1 MRAAM
6 NYLNTKT
13 GQYPIT
19 EREIRTLHPNTSFP
33 SPFQAPSSFVL
44 VFPSPPP
51 AHDPIRQHVVETAP
65 TLTEKGHYEQRWVIQ
80 DLDESLVSENLNKQM
95 AERSALVNNE
105 RDRRINQGFEFN
117 GVRFQSRADDREN
130 IKGAVMIAMYD
141 PSYSSDWIAEDN
153 GVVRMDAPTLFAFGR
168 TAAEHKQHLIFKAR
182 QIKDMNPIP
191 EDFTDDKWW
200 V

>member
-1 MRAAM
+1 MY
-6 NYLNTKT
+6 YLNTET

-19 EREIRTLHPNTSFP
+19 ERGIRLLHPNVSFP
-33 SPFQAPSSFVL
+33 SPFRAPSPFVL
-44 VFPSPPP
+44 VFPSPTP
-51 AHDPIRQHVVETAP
+51 AYDPISQHVAETTP
-65 TLTEKGHYEQRWVIQ
+65 VLTEKGHYEQQWAIQ
-80 DLDESLVSENLNKQM
+80 NLDETTVSENLNKQRL
-95 AERSALVNNE
+95 ERSALVNAE
-105 RDRRINQGFEFN
+105 RDRRINQGFLFN

-141 PSYSSDWIAEDN
+141 PTYSSDWIAEDN
-153 GVVRMDAPTLFAFGR
+153 STVHMDASTLFAFGR

-191 EDFTDDKWW
+191 EDFADDKWW

>member
-1 MRAAM
+1 MY
-6 NYLNTKT
+6 YLNTET

-19 EREIRTLHPNTSFP
+19 EREIRLLHPNVSFP
-33 SPFQAPSSFVL
+33 SPFRAPLPFVL
-44 VFPSPPP
+44 VFPSPHP
-51 AHDPIRQHVVETAP
+51 AYDPISQHVVETTPA
-65 TLTEKGHYEQRWVIQ
+65 LTEKGHYEQRWTIQ
-80 DLDESLVSENLNKQM
+80 DLDENTVSENLNKQM
-95 AERSALVNNE
+95 AERSALVNIE

-117 GVRFQSRADDREN
+117 GIRFQSRADDREN

-141 PSYSSDWIAEDN
+141 PTYSSDWIAEDN
-153 GVVRMDAPTLFAFGR
+153 STVHMDASTLFAFGR

-191 EDFTDDKWW
+191 ADFVDDKWW

>member
-1 MRAAM
+1 MY
-6 NYLNTKT
+6 YLNTET

-19 EREIRTLHPNTSFP
+19 EREIRLLHPNVSFP

-44 VFPSPPP
+44 VFPSPHPTY
-51 AHDPIRQHVVETAP
+51 DPISQYVVETTP

-80 DLDESLVSENLNKQM
+80 DLDETTASENLNKQM
-95 AERSALVNNE
+95 AERSALVNIE

-117 GVRFQSRADDREN
+117 GIRFQSRADDREN

-141 PSYSSDWIAEDN
+141 PTYSSDWIAEDN
-153 GVVRMDAPTLFAFGR
+153 STVHMDAPTLFAFGR
-168 TAAEHKQHLIFKAR
+168 TAAEHKQYLIFKAR

-191 EDFTDDKWW
+191 ADFADDKWW